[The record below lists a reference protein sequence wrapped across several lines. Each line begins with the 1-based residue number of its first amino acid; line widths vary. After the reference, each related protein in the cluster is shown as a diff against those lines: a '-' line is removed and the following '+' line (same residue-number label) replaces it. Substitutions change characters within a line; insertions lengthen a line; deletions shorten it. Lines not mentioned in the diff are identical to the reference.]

1 MRNVL
6 CAPHSLQG
14 RMGVAA
20 LLSELDDLGEQ
31 KRIKYAPGAPSSE
44 KPAKPDYE
52 NTVLEE
58 QNNLKYL
65 SLSLCSE
72 DIH

>member
-1 MRNVL
+1 M
-6 CAPHSLQG
+6 CPPLQG

-44 KPAKPDYE
+44 EPAKIMRTQY
-52 NTVLEE
+52 
-58 QNNLKYL
+58 LK
-65 SLSLCSE
+65 SR
-72 DIH
+72 II